1 MGFQSVL
8 SMFMLFVVIPVWI
21 GMIWVRFL
29 RIKDGAEVFF
39 MAWITGIVTMLAV
52 GQIVL
57 VPMIAAE
64 STLSLAVSV
73 IKMLYTVF
81 AVISFYIVL
90 GRFFTPSVKSDI
102 ENARGTIVTDIAGED
117 ADEKRGAVKENAGKK
132 SIFTAVFGVAA
143 ALLIFLQA
151 FVPAYYQHIDDD
163 DSRFVSEEVSA
174 VVHDTMLKDDP
185 ISDRFMYWDMGETR
199 KDLASPWTMYVA
211 ACCRIVNLAPAVFSH
226 TLFPFFMIPICYAV
240 FFMIGCIL
248 FRDDREK
255 VFLFLIFLSVL
266 LIWDYTSTH
275 TIGSMLLLRIWQG
288 KALAASFII
297 PVLLLLFYRI
307 LQQKESVREM
317 ALLPVVSFAGSLVS
331 GIGIVIVSILLA
343 IYGLVDFIY
352 YRNGKKTLAIW
363 MSAAPCGVYLV
374 YYLSGIV

>member
-1 MGFQSVL
+1 MKYQSVL
-8 SMFMLFVVIPVWI
+8 SMFLLFVVIPVWI
-21 GMIWVRFL
+21 GVIWVNFL
-29 RIKDGAEVFF
+29 RIKDRAEAFF
-39 MAWITGIVTMLAV
+39 MAWITGIVTMFAV

-57 VPMIAAE
+57 VPLIAAE
-64 STLSLAVSV
+64 ATLTLAVSV
-73 IKMLYTVF
+73 IKMLYTLL
-81 AVISFYIVL
+81 AVISFYLLLEHIFGCSL
-90 GRFFTPSVKSDI
+90 EAEKKQARRM
-102 ENARGTIVTDIAGED
+102 NA
-117 ADEKRGAVKENAGKK
+117 ADEKK
-132 SIFTAVFGVAA
+132 SVFTAVFGVAA
-143 ALLIFLQA
+143 AVLIFLQA

-163 DSRFVSEEVSA
+163 DSRFVAEEVSA

-240 FFMIGCIL
+240 FFLIGCIL

-275 TIGSMLLLRIWQG
+275 TSGSMLLLRIWQG
-288 KALAASFII
+288 KALVAGFFI

-307 LQQKESVREM
+307 LQQRESVREM

-331 GIGIVIVSILLA
+331 GIGIVIVPILLA

-352 YRNGKKTLAIW
+352 YRNLKKTLAVW
-363 MSAAPCGVYLV
+363 MSAAPCGIYLV
-374 YYLSGIV
+374 YYLNGII